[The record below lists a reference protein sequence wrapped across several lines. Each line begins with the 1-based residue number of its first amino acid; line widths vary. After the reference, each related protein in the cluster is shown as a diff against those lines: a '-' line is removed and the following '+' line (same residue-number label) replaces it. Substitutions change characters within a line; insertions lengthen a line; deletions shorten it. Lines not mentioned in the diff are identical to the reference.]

1 MKKLKQSDLLKAKSP
16 EEFKKLLD
24 ESGGVDL
31 SNLSKEDD
39 DTDEGSILI
48 NPNFP
53 KKNPG
58 NDPVDETEPSI
69 GQKSKMIGGKCAIEL
84 EASGR
89 FSVPALV
96 YFGDYD
102 VDDINNVALSRE
114 EDTLHNI
121 VVALD
126 KQKSS
131 DDWSVFDMTLEEFY
145 ETLVSIKFR
154 FNSSIH
160 THRWMCNCQ
169 AKYPESQ
176 RKLSEVE
183 IDLTTIRYIS
193 IQESEESLREEYK
206 EKLNA
211 ISDEDFHKLLMRKYG
226 KVDKSRDEEIAMLKI
241 KEPIVVHD
249 DDKSYVFRFVRVKD
263 MLTAMELGQSKFNWK
278 IRQLKN
284 KPVRM
289 GDDEQIEK
297 REDEIRKLEHE
308 KAKYIVKAM
317 KAQTLLEFCGNEIK
331 SLDNKMEIF
340 GAMSKTALFKFGK
353 LMEGAKFGIHDE
365 REFTC
370 NICSNTEKRLLQRTI
385 SPIELFP
392 VDDTDKSDTSRKSHF
407 DSGFDIYFMP

>member
-1 MKKLKQSDLLKAKSP
+1 MKAKSP
-16 EEFKKLLD
+16 EEFKKLLE
-24 ESGGVDL
+24 ESGGIEI
-31 SNLSKEDD
+31 SNIDA
-39 DTDEGSILI
+39 DTDDEDESILV

-53 KKNPG
+53 ERSKDKSKPARA
-58 NDPVDETEPSI
+58 VDEIEPSI

-84 EASGR
+84 ESAGR

-126 KQKSS
+126 KQKPSE
-131 DDWSVFDMTLEEFY
+131 DWTVFDMTLEEFY
-145 ETLVSIKFR
+145 ETLVSIKYR
-154 FNSSIH
+154 FNSNIH
-160 THRWMCNCQ
+160 IHRWMCNCQ
-169 AKYPESQ
+169 AKYPENQ
-176 RKLSEVE
+176 RKLSEFE
-183 IDLTTIRYIS
+183 IDLSTVQYIS
-193 IQESEESLREEYK
+193 IQESEENLREEYR
-206 EKLNA
+206 EKINA
-211 ISDEDFHKLLMRKYG
+211 LSDEDFNKLLMKKYG
-226 KVDKSRDEEIAMLKI
+226 NLDKSRDEEISMLKI
-241 KEPIVVHD
+241 KEPVMVID
-249 DDKSYVFRFVRVKD
+249 EDKSYVFRFVRVKD

-297 REDEIRKLEHE
+297 REEEIRKLEHE
-308 KAKYIVKAM
+308 KAKLIVKAM
-317 KAQTLLEFCGNEIK
+317 KAQSLVEFCGNEIK
-331 SLDNKMEIF
+331 SLDDKMEIF
-340 GAMSKTALFKFGK
+340 GQMSKTALFKFGK

-370 NICSNTEKRLLQRTI
+370 NICKHTEKRLLQRTI

-392 VDDTDKSDTSRKSHF
+392 VDDTDKSNTSGKSHF
-407 DSGFDIYFMP
+407 DPGFDIYFMP